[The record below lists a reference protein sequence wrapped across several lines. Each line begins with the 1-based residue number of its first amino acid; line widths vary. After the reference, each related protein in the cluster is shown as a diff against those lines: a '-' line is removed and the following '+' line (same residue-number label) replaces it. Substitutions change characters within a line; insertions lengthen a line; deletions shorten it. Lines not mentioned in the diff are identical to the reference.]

1 MKKIVI
7 LRCLRSEENCT
18 GAACLQAFNER
29 CCQFARY
36 GDEEIQLVAY
46 MTCNGC
52 RKITLGDSSG
62 LEEKIERI
70 LSINPDVIHVG
81 ICCKTRTDDNEYC
94 PEALRLVDIFR
105 NHGIEIILGTHSD
118 ATRHP
123 RKFTYE

>member
-7 LRCLRSEENCT
+7 LHCLRSEENCT
-18 GAACLQAFNER
+18 GAACFQAFNER

-36 GDEEIQLVAY
+36 GDEDIQLAAF

-70 LSINPDVIHVG
+70 LSIKPDVIHVG

-94 PEALRLVDIFR
+94 PETLRLVDIFR
-105 NHGIEIILGTHSD
+105 SHGIEIIWGTHSD

>member
-7 LRCLRSEENCT
+7 LHCLRSEENCT
-18 GAACLQAFNER
+18 GAACFQAFNER

-36 GDEEIQLVAY
+36 GDEDIQMVAF

-70 LSINPDVIHVG
+70 LSIKPDVIHVG

-105 NHGIEIILGTHSD
+105 SHGIEIIWGTHSD